1 MYHRKLL
8 LTVCILCIGLCS
20 FSGCDTTPAERV
32 DVVKQIVSQAAA
44 ISQTV
49 DVAIGDLE
57 KIIADTQAALQDPN
71 IPPDMKPELEKVL
84 ASASVRLAK
93 LKSEKQKATAI
104 IARWQTFL
112 EQVDPNSL
120 TPEQEL
126 QLYATGTGEAAKFL
140 PQPYRGYVYLGM
152 LLVPLVGSVLKNIN
166 QRNQINESKKKTT
179 EIIISVDKLLESDH
193 ITNAK
198 AAKSVLQDNQSG
210 ATQDAVDAI
219 HDPMKNTAP
228 TK

>member
-1 MYHRKLL
+1 MYRKKLL

-20 FSGCDTTPAERV
+20 FSGCDSTPAERV
-32 DVVKQIVSQAAA
+32 AVVKQIVSRAA
-44 ISQTV
+44 IASQTV
-49 DVAIGDLE
+49 DVAIEDLE
-57 KIIADTQAALQDPN
+57 RIIADTQAALQDPN
-71 IPPDMKPELEKVL
+71 IPSDMKPELEKVL
-84 ASASVRLAK
+84 AGTSVRLAK

-104 IARWQTFL
+104 ITRWQTFL

-126 QLYATGTGEAAKFL
+126 QLYATGADEAARIL
-140 PQPYRGYVYLGM
+140 PQPYRGYVYLGL

-166 QRNQINESKKKTT
+166 QRKQINEDKKKTT

-193 ITNAK
+193 IDNIE

-219 HDPMKNTAP
+219 HDPMENTAP